1 MWRPFPPSPPKYLL
15 FCFKLYQRRYTLLR
29 HSVLLACV
37 CLLLVW
43 DILVLTTNHYNVRTS
58 ATATVHPCVHTIIKA
73 VPLFTSNWTTAV
85 PYHVFEW
92 QNMPR
97 GLLVL
102 KCLLHLVTRM
112 WGWCLESG
120 TWFSCRT
127 CNKLWT
133 KYEGKKTVS
142 LNVGIKVFAWENPL
156 SECQSY
162 PSAKTIVAPSQDGN
176 KGLPIFEMCR
186 SVRKNINSYEIK
198 TSYHENCLSDF
209 FSLVVMHPSL
219 VRCANSF
226 VFLMHHNSRIK
237 IVQAHLPLNNLYD
250 LKEEEWGK
258 GVDNLFVSHT
268 YMCNYIRWGLQ
279 WINPFTK
286 IPT

>member
-15 FCFKLYQRRYTLLR
+15 FCFKLYQRSYTLLR

-73 VPLFTSNWTTAV
+73 VPLFASNWTTAV

-127 CNKLWT
+127 CNKLWI
-133 KYEGKKTVS
+133 KYEEKKDC
-142 LNVGIKVFAWENPL
+142 KPQRW
-156 SECQSY
+156 
-162 PSAKTIVAPSQDGN
+162 N
-176 KGLPIFEMCR
+176 K
-186 SVRKNINSYEIK
+186 SVHVRKPLIWMSELPNLPK
-198 TSYHENCLSDF
+198 LLSRLHRRETNGF
-209 FSLVVMHPSL
+209 QSLK
-219 VRCANSF
+219 CAGQ
-226 VFLMHHNSRIK
+226 RGK
-237 IVQAHLPLNNLYD
+237 I
-250 LKEEEWGK
+250 
-258 GVDNLFVSHT
+258 
-268 YMCNYIRWGLQ
+268 
-279 WINPFTK
+279 
-286 IPT
+286 